1 MLKLAIEI
9 LDTPLPKNL
18 KVAAKFIVKMIG
30 GAMKQLIEQLL
41 YYLYRFEW
49 LLN

>member
-18 KVAAKFIVKMIG
+18 QVAAKCMIEMIG
-30 GAMKQLIEQLL
+30 GTMKELIGQLL
-41 YYLYRFEW
+41 HHIHVDMNRF
-49 LLN
+49 

>member
-18 KVAAKFIVKMIG
+18 QVEAKCMIEMIG
-30 GAMKQLIEQLL
+30 GTMKELIGQLL
-41 YYLYRFEW
+41 YYIDMNRF
-49 LLN
+49 